1 MAVPTPGAGRKAG
14 LSWMILVAALAVPGI
29 LFYNWWS
36 HMKVQ
41 REQSM
46 AAKARGRIPEGAL
59 FQATPNPSKLVN
71 PMASP
76 SSSSTVAVVE
86 AAAEAGAVHAA
97 VTAPAADSTSA
108 PEAPLA
114 STKIAAAAETASTPG
129 LKRDPMISP
138 FDALRLKEEDARKR
152 SAQDQLHRYSRPR
165 AGRTVESSI
174 EVLGIISGPGGA
186 PKAIVNNDV
195 VGVGQR
201 IGGVRVV
208 RITDTSVTFEY
219 KGKKFTK
226 SVGP

>member
-1 MAVPTPGAGRKAG
+1 MAAPIPGAGRKGG
-14 LSWMILVAALAVPGI
+14 LGWLILAAALAVPGI
-29 LFYNWWS
+29 LFYSWWS
-36 HMKVQ
+36 HMKAQ

-46 AAKARGRIPEGAL
+46 AAKARGRIPEGGV

-71 PMASP
+71 PIA
-76 SSSSTVAVVE
+76 SSSSPVTVVE
-86 AAAEAGAVHAA
+86 AAEAGTAQAA
-97 VTAPAADSTSA
+97 VTAPPADSIPT
-108 PEAPLA
+108 APLA
-114 STKIAAAAETASTPG
+114 PTKVAAAAAPPA

-138 FDALRLKEEDARKR
+138 FDALRLKEEDARRR
-152 SAQDQLHRYSRPR
+152 SAQDQLHKYKRPR
-165 AGRTVESSI
+165 GGSVESSI